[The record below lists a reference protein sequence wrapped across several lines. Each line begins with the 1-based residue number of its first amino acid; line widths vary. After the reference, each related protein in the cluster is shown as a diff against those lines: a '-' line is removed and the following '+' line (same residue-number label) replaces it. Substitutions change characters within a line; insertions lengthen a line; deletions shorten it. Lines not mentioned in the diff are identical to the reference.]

1 MSAKNGFNSPTH
13 PITHGTTHSR
23 SITLAATLGV
33 SVAMLVLASG
43 AAAQVQANGTARIG
57 KATTQSTGQ
66 NTPLHNT
73 QNNTQTSS
81 QTFTG
86 ETQFPIAPP
95 GNQPSMTRV
104 STPGSS
110 GGAFVSLNGFGNG
123 AATPNS
129 ANAAGFSSVNLT
141 PAGRRASTAG
151 GMDSARQVSFAREGS
166 DLDPT
171 VSRDG
176 KQIVFASTQHNDNS
190 DLYVKGTSSRVVT
203 RITADTG
210 DDIMPSISPDGQRVA
225 FASNRNGSWDIYVTG
240 IDGGKAIQI
249 TDDPSDDLHPSWSP
263 DGTRVVFSRFGETSE
278 RWELWVAPVANSG
291 GTQFIGFGLF
301 PEWNPVAGTGGNG
314 ADQIAFQ
321 LERERGARSF
331 AIWTLDFADGQVGN
345 PTEIASTTETALI
358 NPSWSP
364 DGTNV
369 VYTEIPIPGG
379 NETGRPE
386 WSRLWMVGVDGSG
399 RVRLSDGPTLA
410 MMPSWG
416 ADDKL
421 YFVSNRGG
429 TDNVWAI
436 DMTRTVRAARM
447 QPGEPLQYAGG
458 KAGAAVKTA
467 SHGHDMH
474 GDPAYANSHAAPSTK
489 DKANIKTHAKATP
502 ENSEHTDEHT
512 TEAEQDAESAKKTAT
527 GHETEEH
534 GPNR

>member
-1 MSAKNGFNSPTH
+1 MSVMNGFTPLTRTLNQTSTQQVNRVRTRNSAL
-13 PITHGTTHSR
+13 I
-23 SITLAATLGV
+23 ATA
-33 SVAMLVLASG
+33 AMLSIAAG
-43 AAAQVQANGTARIG
+43 AFAQVQANGTARIG
-57 KATTQSTGQ
+57 SQNTTQNTAQST
-66 NTPLHNT
+66 TD
-73 QNNTQTSS
+73 
-81 QTFTG
+81 
-86 ETQFPIAPP
+86 TQFPIAPP
-95 GNQPSMTRV
+95 ANQQHMTRV

-110 GGAFVSLNGFGNG
+110 GGAFVSLNGLGNG
-123 AATPNS
+123 AAQNG

-141 PAGRRASTAG
+141 PSARRQTNSG
-151 GMDSARQVSFAREGS
+151 SMDSARQVSFAREGS

-176 KQIVFASTQHNDNS
+176 RQIVFASTQHNDNS

-203 RITADTG
+203 RITASTG

-225 FASNRNGSWDIYVTG
+225 FASNRNGSWDIFVTG

-263 DGTRVVFSRFGETSE
+263 DGTRVVFSRFGEISE
-278 RWELWVAPVANSG
+278 RWELWVTPVANAG
-291 GTQFIGFGLF
+291 GSQFIGFGLF
-301 PEWNPVAGTGGNG
+301 PEWNTVAGTGANG
-314 ADQIAFQ
+314 ADQIVFQ

-345 PTEIASTTETALI
+345 QTEIASTTDTALI

-369 VYTEIPIPGG
+369 VYTEIPIPGTPG
-379 NETGRPE
+379 NGDVGRPE
-386 WSRLWMVGVDGSG
+386 WARLWMVGVDGSA

-436 DMTRTVRAARM
+436 DMARTVRAARM
-447 QPGEPLQYAGG
+447 KPGEALQYAGG
-458 KAGAAVKTA
+458 KSGAPVKTA
-467 SHGHDMH
+467 AGHDAH
-474 GDPAYANSHAAPSTK
+474 GEQNQTPGSKTGSK
-489 DKANIKTHAKATP
+489 DKSHAKAAP
-502 ENSEHTDEHT
+502 QHDKNTDEHA
-512 TEAEQDAESAKKTAT
+512 TETEEDADAAKKTASGT
-527 GHETEEH
+527 DADDQT
-534 GPNR
+534 PDR